1 MTRKDPSVP
10 AAFAAMVLVLCQ
22 LKDSR
27 PRVLGMGLMWVLP
40 CLWLL
45 LAGSVVAAEAQ
56 EAILKLTGGS
66 HAKAVWV
73 KDKKTLQAFD
83 TRTGQVRDV
92 FTATEKEVTWP
103 MIAPDGKTIYFS
115 VSQKEKNGSGTI
127 HAIGWDGAGERKLAD
142 GYMLMTLWRDPASG
156 QVWVYYSKKPG
167 SDGRASHLYRFPAQ
181 DPAREELVWDKTN
194 LDAPISLS
202 ADGRFLASQAP
213 WPRCALFTAPN
224 GDVIPAIKDGCNSN
238 ILPDNS
244 YRMLHV
250 NFGHTGIYV
259 YNELFRRNG
268 GVHALIKL
276 DVGGGQVHRA
286 RVTNH
291 PRFLTFFGPMGD
303 TPYSDLFLGKFNAE
317 FNKLEGQVRLT
328 AGKEATPQALYEL
341 PYVWF
346 ETVVPAD
353 LQFPLG
359 QYAGEA
365 PLPVTFPAH
374 LRGQWDFG
382 DSATG
387 TEPRHTYTKAGEYTV
402 KLGDQTGKVFV
413 APQEPPR
420 VESAQM
426 QGPLRALL
434 RFSER
439 IQLKDAAATLASGI
453 PVLKLKVTGDERQ
466 LTLDLDKPLAKADM
480 LTLRGVFDCASTP
493 NPLAGATLPI
503 APPAWP
509 ASPDGVLV
517 VWTADNH
524 YALGATGRYEGQSL
538 KLDDFRTQ
546 QGFPALD
553 RFGRWA
559 LPCGN
564 DGWVQ
569 LLDMVGAR
577 TSNQPANRAVMEGA
591 YDKSGA
597 LTFEL
602 VFATRQLRQRAGPDV
617 NKHNDP
623 DGASYLLII
632 GTSEAGVMVQQLDD
646 SLRLKVSGQPAVKIG
661 TLADTRSH
669 HLVVTYTPGRVQAW
683 LDGVRTADSADIQGK
698 AKIKWSS
705 GVSLGREAKFKPAN
719 WQGWIDAV
727 AVYDRPLAEAE
738 AKANAATFAKI
749 IAARKM
755 PERIVAEVNLVAMS
769 KTPTP
774 EQVAPYRNALVI
786 NEYEV
791 VSIREGKLEAKK
803 IRVAEWGLWDTKP
816 AKNWAFRPERFRN
829 QLVHLEPFE
838 SNPQMESEL
847 VFNTLPEDFE
857 APQFVRVE
865 EWIDLG
871 GLAKTKR

>member
-1 MTRKDPSVP
+1 M
-10 AAFAAMVLVLCQ
+10 L
-22 LKDSR
+22 
-27 PRVLGMGLMWVLP
+27 VLP

-45 LAGSVVAAEAQ
+45 LTGSAFAANAQ
-56 EAILKLTGGS
+56 EAILKLTGGT
-66 HAKAVWV
+66 HLKAVWV

-83 TRTGQVRDV
+83 TRSGQVRDV
-92 FTATEKEVTWP
+92 YTATEKEVTWP
-103 MIAPDGKTIYFS
+103 MIAPDGQTIFFS
-115 VSQKEKNGSGTI
+115 VSQKEKKSGGSGTI
-127 HAIGWDGAGERKLAD
+127 HLIGWDGKGERKLVD
-142 GYMLMTLWRDPASG
+142 GYNLMTLWREPASG
-156 QVWVYYSKKPG
+156 QLWVYYSKKPG
-167 SDGRASHLYRFPAQ
+167 SDGRSSYLHRFPAQ
-181 DPAREELVWDKTN
+181 DPAREELVWDKTD
-194 LDAPISLS
+194 LDAPVSLS
-202 ADGRFLASQAP
+202 ADGRFLASQVQH
-213 WPRCALFTAPN
+213 PRCALFTAPN
-224 GDVIPAIKDGCNSN
+224 DEVFPAIGEGCNSN

-244 YRMLHV
+244 YRMFHV

-259 YNELFRRNG
+259 YNELFRRNA
-268 GVHALIKL
+268 GVHALINL
-276 DVGGGQVHRA
+276 DVGGGKVHRA

-303 TPYSDLFLGKFNAE
+303 FPYSDLFLGKFNAE
-317 FNKLEGQVRLT
+317 FNKVEAQVRLT

-346 ETVVPAD
+346 ETVAPAD
-353 LQFPLG
+353 LQFPLS

-365 PLPVTFPAH
+365 PLPVSFPAH
-374 LRGQWDFG
+374 LRGNWDFG
-382 DSATG
+382 DGATG

-439 IQLKDAAATLASGI
+439 IQLKDAAATLASGN
-453 PVLKLKVTGDERQ
+453 PVLKLQVTGDERQ
-466 LTLDLDKPLAKADM
+466 LTLDLDKPLAKADT

-493 NPLAGATLPI
+493 NPLTGATLPI

-538 KLDDFRTQ
+538 KLDKFRTK
-546 QGFPALD
+546 QGFPAMD

-564 DGWVQ
+564 DGFVP
-569 LLDMVGAR
+569 LLTDKA
-577 TSNQPANRAVMEGA
+577 ANSALGSA
-591 YDKSGA
+591 YDKTGE
-597 LTFEL
+597 LTIEV
-602 VFATRQLRQRAGPDV
+602 VFATRQLQQRAGTDI

-623 DGASYLLII
+623 DGASYLTIV
-632 GTSEAGVMVQQLDD
+632 GNSEAGVMVQQLDD
-646 SLRLKVSGQPAVKIG
+646 ELRLKVSGQPAVKIG
-661 TLADTRSH
+661 TLTDTRPH
-669 HLVVTYTPGRVQAW
+669 HLVVTYKPGRVQAW
-683 LDGVRTADSADIQGK
+683 LDGVRTADSTDIQGK
-698 AKIKWSS
+698 AKINWSN
-705 GVSLGREAKFKPAN
+705 GVSLGREAKYKPAA

-727 AVYDRPLAEAE
+727 AVYARPLAEAE

-755 PERIVAEVNLVAMS
+755 PERIVAEVNLVATS

-774 EQVAPYRNALVI
+774 EQIAPYRNALVI

-791 VSIREGKLEAKK
+791 VSVREGKLDAKK

-816 AKNWAFRPERFRN
+816 AKGHMFGPQRFRN
-829 QLVHLEPFE
+829 QPIHLEPFE
-838 SNPQMESEL
+838 SNPKMEREL

-857 APQFVRVE
+857 TPQFVRVE
-865 EWIDLG
+865 EWIDLNP
-871 GLAKTKR
+871 AKPKKANNK